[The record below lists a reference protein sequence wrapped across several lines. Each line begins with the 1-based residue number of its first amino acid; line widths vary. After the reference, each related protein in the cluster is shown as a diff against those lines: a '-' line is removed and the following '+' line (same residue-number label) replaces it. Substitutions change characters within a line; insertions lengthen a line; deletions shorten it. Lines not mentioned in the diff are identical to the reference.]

1 MRDGN
6 AVKTGKYTWAWE
18 VVSLPMRDGNRRSI
32 TSKLSSHSLLAY
44 L

>member
-6 AVKTGKYTWAWE
+6 YDALVSGCNKYN
-18 VVSLPMRDGNRRSI
+18 VVSLPMRDGN
-32 TSKLSSHSLLAY
+32 KPLSSISAATFSLLAY